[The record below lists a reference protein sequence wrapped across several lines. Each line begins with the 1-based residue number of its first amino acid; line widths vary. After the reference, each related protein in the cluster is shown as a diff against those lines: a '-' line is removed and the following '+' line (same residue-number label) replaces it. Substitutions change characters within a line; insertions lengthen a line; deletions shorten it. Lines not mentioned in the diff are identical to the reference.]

1 MQSKIPIGI
10 QLFSVRS
17 ECQKDLPA
25 TLKAVS
31 RIGYVG
37 VEPWGYN
44 GESIDWMGYSAVELR
59 QMLDDNG
66 LWDPSSNRSLAGR

>member
-10 QLFSVRS
+10 QLFSVRG

-25 TLKAVS
+25 TLEAVS

-37 VEPWGYN
+37 VEPWGYS
-44 GESIDWMGYSAVELR
+44 GESVDWMGYSASELR
-59 QMLDDNG
+59 LSS
-66 LWDPSSNRSLAGR
+66 LPSIRCEMCIPVQI

>member
-25 TLKAVS
+25 TLEAVS